1 MFNKLSDWIAQ
12 LSSGWTVLV
21 SLIIFLLFSVLVLPD
36 QASKA
41 EVYSGNAGSPDTS
54 LFYTAE
60 ELYQF
65 TETYGKEGRT
75 AYIQARYTFDVIW
88 PLVYVFFLASAISWV
103 YKRADPKQKI
113 FQRLNLLP
121 IFGMLFDFCE
131 NISTSIV
138 MARYPYTTAVLEHL
152 AGVFT
157 MLKWVSLGGSFIAL
171 IFGVAL
177 VIWRSFHNKPRSV
190 MRAK

>member
-75 AYIQARYTFDVIW
+75 AYIQARFTFDVI
-88 PLVYVFFLASAISWV
+88 
-103 YKRADPKQKI
+103 
-113 FQRLNLLP
+113 
-121 IFGMLFDFCE
+121 
-131 NISTSIV
+131 
-138 MARYPYTTAVLEHL
+138 
-152 AGVFT
+152 
-157 MLKWVSLGGSFIAL
+157 
-171 IFGVAL
+171 
-177 VIWRSFHNKPRSV
+177 
-190 MRAK
+190 

>member
-1 MFNKLSDWIAQ
+1 MFKRLSDWITQ
-12 LSSGWTVLV
+12 LSSGWIVLV
-21 SLIIFLLFSVLVLPD
+21 SLNIFLLFSVLVLPD

-41 EVYSGNAGSPDTS
+41 EVYSGDAGSPDTS

-65 TETYGKEGRT
+65 AETYGEEGRT

-88 PLVYVFFLASAISWV
+88 PLVYVIFLATAISWV
-103 YKRADPKQKI
+103 YKQADSRQKI
-113 FQRLNLLP
+113 FQRLNLVP

-138 MARYPYTTAVLEHL
+138 MARYPHTTAVLEHL
-152 AGVFT
+152 SGIFT
-157 MLKWVSLGGSFIAL
+157 MVKWAFVGGSFIAL
-171 IFGVAL
+171 VFGVAL
-177 VIWRSFHNKPRSV
+177 MIWRSFHNKSRSAK
-190 MRAK
+190 RAK